1 MVDEGFKHKLAA
13 KGHKTIKLTI
23 SIIYLCFFT
32 IIGCAVFQ
40 GKLIK
45 TYESEYHDTIQ
56 ASSDTL
62 KKLRIPV
69 TESMSDELKA
79 VINAERFDGSPVTI
93 EVKRIDRNLTEVS
106 VRTGKG
112 LDGDKKVS
120 TQIHEFINESIEQ
133 QVKYDT
139 KHTGITKKGLDR
151 YSTEEIITTK
161 IDDKTQSMSHLKLAE
176 TYSDSIF
183 FIFFNHDSNELSKKS
198 MKKLNRVA
206 ETIIKNPKAEVILK
220 GYTDSF
226 GEPSYNKIVSE
237 SRANAVKV
245 YLIGNGVEPSKIKTI
260 GYGAQNF
267 LANNKTKEGRLFNRR
282 VEIELNNLGI
292 K

>member
-1 MVDEGFKHKLAA
+1 
-13 KGHKTIKLTI
+13 
-23 SIIYLCFFT
+23 
-32 IIGCAVFQ
+32 
-40 GKLIK
+40 
-45 TYESEYHDTIQ
+45 
-56 ASSDTL
+56 
-62 KKLRIPV
+62 
-69 TESMSDELKA
+69 MSDGLKT

-112 LDGDKKVS
+112 LDGDKRVS

-133 QVKYDT
+133 QAIAKEDP
-139 KHTGITKKGLDR
+139 DD
-151 YSTEEIITTK
+151 YSTQEILTTK
-161 IDDKTQSMSHLKLAE
+161 IDDKIQSTSHLKLAE

-183 FIFFNHDSNELSKKS
+183 LIFFNHDSNELSEKA
-198 MKKLNRVA
+198 MKKLDRVA
-206 ETIIKNPKAEVILK
+206 EIIFKNPKTEVILK

-237 SRANAVKV
+237 SRANVVKA
-245 YLIGNGVEPSKIKTI
+245 YLIENGVEPSKIKAI

-267 LANNKTKEGRLFNRR
+267 LASNKTKEGRLFNRR
-282 VEIELNNLGI
+282 VAIELNNLGI